1 MTDYCYVNGDLL
13 PLTEG
18 FIPVT
23 DRAYLY
29 GEGLFET
36 MSVREGQVRLLSEHL
51 ARITK
56 SAAAFGFTVP
66 GSSLLREAV
75 SAVVAKNALDS
86 GALRL
91 TLSPRAGLGVFAA
104 KDSLINVTV
113 TARRGSSY
121 TAMQYEQGLVAVIAR
136 STRRNE
142 HSPLCSHKT
151 TGFGDNLL
159 AKQEARSRGADEA
172 ILQNT
177 AGNLAEGAITNLF
190 LVSGG
195 VVLTPRLTDGALP
208 GIMRSQVMRVCD
220 SLGLAVSE
228 TTLQPNHLFS
238 ADEAFV
244 TNALMQ
250 IMPLCRVEDHHFGSY
265 RPVTARLTDALR
277 TE

>member
-1 MTDYCYVNGDLL
+1 MTDYCYVNGELL

-23 DRAYLY
+23 DRSYLY

-36 MSVREGQVRLLSEHL
+36 MSVRAGQVRLLAEHL

-66 GSSLLREAV
+66 DLTLLGEAV
-75 SAVVAKNALDS
+75 NAVVAKNALDS

-91 TLSPRAGLGVFAA
+91 TLSPRASLGVFAA

-121 TAMQYEQGLVAVIAR
+121 TAVQYEQGLVAVIAR

-195 VVLTPRLTDGALP
+195 VVLTPRLADGALP
-208 GIMRSQVMRVCD
+208 GIMRAQVMRACH

-228 TTLQPNHLFS
+228 TTLQPEHLFS

-250 IMPLCRVEDHHFGSY
+250 IMPLGRVEGRCFGGY
-265 RPVTARLTDALR
+265 RPITARLMSRLNV
-277 TE
+277 